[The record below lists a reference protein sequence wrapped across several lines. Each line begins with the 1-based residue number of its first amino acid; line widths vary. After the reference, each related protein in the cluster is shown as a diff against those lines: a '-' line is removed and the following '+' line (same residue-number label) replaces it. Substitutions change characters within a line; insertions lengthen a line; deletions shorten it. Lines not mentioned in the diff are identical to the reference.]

1 MYVVSSPADCEDC
14 DTLHH
19 GDCPIHGPL
28 MTLDADSG
36 YDEAS
41 RNFTDLPVP
50 AELTIKSS
58 LIPNAGLGVF
68 AKKFI
73 PRGVKVGPYEG
84 KLVWKDHVDEGID
97 TSYMWEVRHVCSR

>member
-1 MYVVSSPADCEDC
+1 
-14 DTLHH
+14 
-19 GDCPIHGPL
+19 
-28 MTLDADSG
+28 MTLDADSS
-36 YDEAS
+36 YDKAS

-58 LIPNAGLGVF
+58 HIPNAGLGVF

-84 KLVWKDHVDEGID
+84 KLVWKDHVHVEEGTD
-97 TSYMWEVRHVCSR
+97 TSYMWEVSYVHCL

>member
-1 MYVVSSPADCEDC
+1 
-14 DTLHH
+14 
-19 GDCPIHGPL
+19 

-58 LIPNAGLGVF
+58 HIPNAGLGVF

-73 PRGVKVGPYEG
+73 PRGVKVGPYQG
-84 KLVWKDHVDEGID
+84 KLVWKDHVEEGTD
-97 TSYMWEVRHVCSR
+97 TSYMWEVSYVHCL